1 MTIAITLAILEVF
14 GLFAIGALALN
25 SGYINDNEI
34 DRWSKF
40 VLDFLFPAYIF
51 HSITSGLEVNRFIE
65 LWPLPLIGLGL
76 VIYGMLSGIL
86 LRFGIFSNSRKIHRT
101 FIHFCA
107 VNNSVYLPIVI
118 IRNVWGESM
127 LANLFLFNLGTTL
140 GVWTIGVGI
149 LRTAEKK
156 DILKIRQLLTPN
168 LAAIIIAL
176 IVAFSGIYKYFP
188 EVIIRIISAAG
199 SASVPVMLILIGAS
213 FAQSSAI
220 RITWAVIYSTIVRL
234 VILPTLAIIVL
245 KALPISP
252 DVFTVAVVVSL
263 MPVAAAS
270 VIFTRRFG
278 GSPSFAASTAILST
292 LATVVTVPIALW
304 LIFGQTGK

>member
-1 MTIAITLAILEVF
+1 MTLAITLAILEIF
-14 GLFAIGALALN
+14 GLFAIGVLARH

-40 VLDFLFPAYIF
+40 VLDILFPAYIF

-76 VIYGMLSGIL
+76 VVYGMLSGIL
-86 LRFGIFSNSRKIHRT
+86 LRFGIFSRDREIHRT
-101 FIHFCA
+101 FMHFCA
-107 VNNSVYLPIVI
+107 VNNSIYLPIVI

-149 LRTAEKK
+149 LRTAEKR
-156 DILKIRQLLTPN
+156 DMLKIRQLLTPN
-168 LAAIIIAL
+168 LVSIIIAL
-176 IVAFSGIYKYFP
+176 MVAFSGVYKYIP

-199 SASVPVMLILIGAS
+199 SASVPVILILIGAS
-213 FAQSSAI
+213 LAQSSTI

-252 DVFTVAVVVSL
+252 DVFTVAAVVSL

-270 VIFTRRFG
+270 VIYTRRFG

-292 LATVVTVPIALW
+292 LATVITVPIALW